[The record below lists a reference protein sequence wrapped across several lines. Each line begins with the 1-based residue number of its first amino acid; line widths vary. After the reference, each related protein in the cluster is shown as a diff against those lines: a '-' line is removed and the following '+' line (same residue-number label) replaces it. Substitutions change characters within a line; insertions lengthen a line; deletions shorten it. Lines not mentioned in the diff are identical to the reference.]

1 MAKMSLMLQLLSL
14 CLVTIIQVT
23 SSQPT
28 FDVTEQDSDI
38 CSTSGQTD
46 TVLPVLRKLVTAVSR
61 LDTGVTQLQSDVT
74 ELKAV
79 IFCRDKIRIEYRH
92 V

>member
-28 FDVTEQDSDI
+28 FDVTEQDNDV

-46 TVLPVLRKLVTAVSR
+46 NVLPVLSQLVTVNSHLQTAVSR
-61 LDTGVTQLQSDVT
+61 LETGMTQLQT
-74 ELKAV
+74 AV
-79 IFCRDKIRIEYRH
+79 SQLQ
-92 V
+92 